1 MSISLLISGITGK
14 LGKAVAEELNQ
25 SNDIYLAGGLA
36 SMENINLGKPLNTFL
51 NTDSKT
57 PQARSE

>member
-36 SMENINLGKPLNTFL
+36 SIENINL
-51 NTDSKT
+51 
-57 PQARSE
+57 